1 MEAFRDTAEAA
12 GEAPA
17 ANGRPIP
24 WLDRTGAQQ
33 ALVVAVACIVFLG
46 TIGSPPSLM
55 DDVDSA
61 YAQVA
66 RGMLESGDWVSGR
79 LNGVLYVDKPPLQ
92 VWAMAAS
99 FAIFG
104 VHDWAAR
111 LPLALA
117 AVVLCWVACLFG
129 RWAFG
134 GRAGFYA
141 GLGLATSVGMF
152 LFTRVRIP
160 DAAVALT
167 VTLALWSLLRL
178 LEEDELRPRLWAAL
192 LWASLGV
199 GLLLKGLVAVVL
211 PAGAAFV
218 YLLATRQMF
227 VARTWR
233 RLRPVSGL
241 LILLAIAAPWHLLAI
256 ARNPPYFDFALDSGP
271 GQYRGFFWRYFLNEH
286 LLRYLG
292 LRYPRDYN
300 TVPLA
305 SFWLLHAVWLFP
317 WSLFL
322 PVAVKLEYGTAARAA
337 RARLLALCCAG
348 FVLLFFSFSTRQE
361 YYSLPCYP
369 ALALL
374 IGSAIDLGGRW
385 VRAGARAGG
394 VIAVVLLVA
403 LAGINYAVWDV
414 AAVGGIAR
422 TLTQNPEA
430 YTLSLGHMQDLT
442 LESFA
447 YLRWPAVVIGVG
459 LGIGA
464 AGAWLFRGAPALLS
478 LAAMMLFFVHAARLA
493 MVEFDPYLSSRP
505 LAAALEQGPPGRL
518 IVDHEYYAFASVFF
532 YTNRGALLLNGR
544 VNNLEYG
551 SNAPGAPA
559 VFIADPDLPALWHGS
574 GRWYLVTFQE
584 ELPRLERLVGAEN
597 LNMVASRGGKVL
609 VTNQALTG
617 VDDQAAFR
625 Q

>member
-1 MEAFRDTAEAA
+1 MEVQRSAAA
-12 GEAPA
+12 GARPDPDPD
-17 ANGRPIP
+17 NGLTR
-24 WLDRTGAQQ
+24 WLDSPRAQQ

-46 TIGSPPSLM
+46 TIASPPSLM
-55 DDVDSA
+55 DDVDAA

-66 RGMLESGDWVSGR
+66 RVMLESGDWVTGR

-99 FAIFG
+99 FAVFG

-117 AVVLCWVACLFG
+117 GVALCWVTCVLG

-160 DAAVALT
+160 DAAVALV
-167 VTLALWSLLRL
+167 VTLALGSLLRL
-178 LEEDELRPRLWAAL
+178 LDEQEPRQRLWAAV

-211 PAGAAFV
+211 PAGAAFI
-218 YLLATRQMF
+218 YLLATRQLLA
-227 VARTWR
+227 ARTWR
-233 RLRPVSGL
+233 RLRPLSGL
-241 LILLAIAAPWHLLAI
+241 LILLAIAGPWHVLAI
-256 ARNPPYFDFALDSGP
+256 VRNPPYFDFTLASGP
-271 GQYRGFFWRYFLNEH
+271 GEYHGFFWRYFVNEH

-292 LRYPRDYN
+292 LRYPRDYD
-300 TVPLA
+300 TLPLA
-305 SFWLLHAVWLFP
+305 LFWVLHLVWLFP
-317 WSLFL
+317 WSFFL
-322 PVAVKLEYGTAARAA
+322 PAAVKLDYRAATRAA
-337 RARLLALCCAG
+337 RARLLALCWIG

-374 IGSAIDLGGRW
+374 IGSAIDSGGRW
-385 VRAGARAGG
+385 ARVAARSAGAVAF
-394 VIAVVLLVA
+394 VLLVV
-403 LAGINYAVWDV
+403 LAGINYAVREV

-422 TLTQNPEA
+422 TLTQNPDA

-447 YLRWPAVVIGVG
+447 YLRWPAVVIGIG
-459 LGIGA
+459 LAIGA
-464 AGAWLFRGAPALLS
+464 AGAWAFRGARGVLS
-478 LAAMMLFFVHAARLA
+478 LALMMVFFVHAARLA

-505 LAAALEQGPPGRL
+505 LADALRQSPPGKL
-518 IVDHEYYAFASVFF
+518 IVDHQYYAFSSVFF
-532 YTNRGALLLNGR
+532 YTNREALLLNGR

-551 SNAPGAPA
+551 SNAPGAPP
-559 VFIADPDLPALWHGS
+559 VFLGDAHLADMWTS
-574 GRWYLVTFQE
+574 SERWYLVTFQD
-584 ELPRLERLVGAEN
+584 ELPRLERLVGAAR
-597 LNMVASRGGKVL
+597 LTPVISRGGKVL
-609 VTNQALTG
+609 LTNQAP
-617 VDDQAAFR
+617 
-625 Q
+625 

>member
-1 MEAFRDTAEAA
+1 MEATQDIPPAQ
-12 GEAPA
+12 APA
-17 ANGRPIP
+17 ATPCNARSHWFDDPRVQ
-24 WLDRTGAQQ
+24 D
-33 ALVVAVACIVFLG
+33 ALVLLVAAIVFLG
-46 TIGSPPSLM
+46 TIVSPPSLI

-66 RGMLESGDWVSGR
+66 RVMLESGDWVTGR

-92 VWAMAAS
+92 VWAMAVS

-104 VHDWAAR
+104 VTDWAAR

-117 AVVLCWVACLFG
+117 AIALCWVTCRFG

-141 GLGLATSVGMF
+141 GLAMATSIGMF

-167 VTLALWSLLRL
+167 GALALWSLLRAL
-178 LEEDELRPRLWAAL
+178 DEDEPRPRVWAAVL
-192 LWASLGV
+192 AASLGV

-218 YLLATRQMF
+218 YLLVTRQLF

-233 RLRPVSGL
+233 RLRPLSGL
-241 LILLAIAAPWHLLAI
+241 VILLAIAAPWHVLAI
-256 ARNPPYFDFALDSGP
+256 LRNPPYFDFTLTSGP

-292 LRYPRDYN
+292 MRYPRDYD
-300 TVPLA
+300 TLA
-305 SFWLLHAVWLFP
+305 LPAFWLLHIVWLFP

-322 PVAVKLEYGTAARAA
+322 PAAAKLDYRSATRAS
-337 RARLLALCCAG
+337 RARLLALCWIG
-348 FVLLFFSFSTRQE
+348 FVLVFFSFSTRQE

-369 ALALL
+369 AFALL
-374 IGSAIDLGGRW
+374 IGSAIAAGGRAIR
-385 VRAGARAGG
+385 VAARVGGSIALLLLIVLGA
-394 VIAVVLLVA
+394 
-403 LAGINYAVWDV
+403 INYAVRDV
-414 AAVGGIAR
+414 PAAGDIAR

-447 YLRWPAVVIGVG
+447 YLRLPAVVISIG
-459 LGIGA
+459 LLTGA
-464 AGAWLFRGAPALLS
+464 VGAWRFRDARALLA
-478 LAAMMLFFVHAARLA
+478 LVAMMLFFVHAARLA

-505 LAAALEQGPPGRL
+505 LADALDDSPPGNL
-518 IVDHEYYAFASVFF
+518 IIDHEYYAFSSVLF
-532 YTNRGALLLNGR
+532 YANRPALLLNGR

-551 SNAPGAPA
+551 SNAPGAPD
-559 VFIADPDLPALWHGS
+559 VFITDEDLPGLWNS
-574 GRWYLVTFQE
+574 PERWYLATFQE
-584 ELPRLERLVGAEN
+584 DLPRLERLVGAGN
-597 LNMVASRGGKVL
+597 VKQVASRGGKML
-609 VTNQALTG
+609 LTN
-617 VDDQAAFR
+617 R
-625 Q
+625 

>member
-1 MEAFRDTAEAA
+1 
-12 GEAPA
+12 
-17 ANGRPIP
+17 
-24 WLDRTGAQQ
+24 
-33 ALVVAVACIVFLG
+33 
-46 TIGSPPSLM
+46 
-55 DDVDSA
+55 
-61 YAQVA
+61 
-66 RGMLESGDWVSGR
+66 
-79 LNGVLYVDKPPLQ
+79 
-92 VWAMAAS
+92 
-99 FAIFG
+99 
-104 VHDWAAR
+104 
-111 LPLALA
+111 
-117 AVVLCWVACLFG
+117 
-129 RWAFG
+129 
-134 GRAGFYA
+134 
-141 GLGLATSVGMF
+141 
-152 LFTRVRIP
+152 
-160 DAAVALT
+160 
-167 VTLALWSLLRL
+167 
-178 LEEDELRPRLWAAL
+178 
-192 LWASLGV
+192 
-199 GLLLKGLVAVVL
+199 
-211 PAGAAFV
+211 
-218 YLLATRQMF
+218 
-227 VARTWR
+227 
-233 RLRPVSGL
+233 
-241 LILLAIAAPWHLLAI
+241 
-256 ARNPPYFDFALDSGP
+256 
-271 GQYRGFFWRYFLNEH
+271 
-286 LLRYLG
+286 
-292 LRYPRDYN
+292 
-300 TVPLA
+300 
-305 SFWLLHAVWLFP
+305 
-317 WSLFL
+317 
-322 PVAVKLEYGTAARAA
+322 
-337 RARLLALCCAG
+337 
-348 FVLLFFSFSTRQE
+348 
-361 YYSLPCYP
+361 
-369 ALALL
+369 LL
-374 IGSAIDLGGRW
+374 IGSAIDSGGRW

>member
-1 MEAFRDTAEAA
+1 MELLRDKSDAWPGKVPSPNDRGTK
-12 GEAPA
+12 
-17 ANGRPIP
+17 
-24 WLDRTGAQQ
+24 WLDHPSAQS
-33 ALVVAVACIVFLG
+33 ALVVVAACVVFLG
-46 TIGSPPSLM
+46 TIASPPSLM

-66 RGMLESGDWVSGR
+66 RVMLESGDWVTGR

-99 FAIFG
+99 FAVFG

-117 AVVLCWVACLFG
+117 AVALCWVTCVFG

-141 GLGLATSVGMF
+141 GLGLATSAGMF

-178 LEEDELRPRLWAAL
+178 LEDEQPRPRLWASA

-199 GLLLKGLVAVVL
+199 GLLLKGLLAVVL
-211 PAGAAFV
+211 PAGAALF
-218 YLLATRQMF
+218 YLLATRQLLA
-227 VARTWR
+227 ARTWR
-233 RLRPVSGL
+233 RLRPFSGL

-256 ARNPPYFDFALDSGP
+256 ARNPPYFDFTIESSP

-292 LRYPRDYN
+292 LRYPRDYD

-322 PVAVKLEYGTAARAA
+322 PAAVKLGYRAATRAA
-337 RARLLALCCAG
+337 RARLLALCWVG

-374 IGSAIDLGGRW
+374 IGSAIDSGGRG
-385 VRAGARAGG
+385 VRAGARAGS
-394 VIAVVLLVA
+394 VIAFVLLVA
-403 LAGINYAVWDV
+403 LAGVNYAVRDG
-414 AAVGGIAR
+414 AAVGDIAR

-442 LESFA
+442 LESFV
-447 YLRWPAVVIGVG
+447 YLRWPAVVMAIGL
-459 LGIGA
+459 LGGAIGA
-464 AGAWLFRGAPALLS
+464 WRFRGARALLS
-478 LAAMMLFFVHAARLA
+478 LAAMMLLFVHAARLA

-505 LAAALEQGPPGRL
+505 LADALAQSPPGRL
-518 IVDHEYYAFASVFF
+518 IVDHEYYAFSAVFF
-532 YTNRGALLLNGR
+532 YTNREALLLNGR

-559 VFIADPDLPALWHGS
+559 VFIEDPDLPDFWNHS
-574 GRWYLVTFQE
+574 ERCYLVTFQE
-584 ELPRLERLVGAEN
+584 DLPRLERLVGATN
-597 LNMVASRGGKVL
+597 LKTVVSRGGKIL
-609 VTNQALTG
+609 VTNQAP
-617 VDDQAAFR
+617 
-625 Q
+625 

>member
-1 MEAFRDTAEAA
+1 MEVVQDTPPTQ
-12 GEAPA
+12 GAPA
-17 ANGRPIP
+17 GRGKARSS
-24 WLDRTGAQQ
+24 WLDDARLQD
-33 ALVVAVACIVFLG
+33 ALVLAVACIVFLG
-46 TIGSPPSLM
+46 TIVSPPSLM

-66 RGMLESGDWVSGR
+66 RVMLESGDWVTGR

-92 VWAMAAS
+92 VWAMAVS

-104 VHDWAAR
+104 VADWAAR

-117 AVVLCWVACLFG
+117 AVALCWVAYRFG

-134 GRAGFYA
+134 GRAGLYA
-141 GLGLATSVGMF
+141 GLTLATSIGMF

-167 VTLALWSLLRL
+167 VTLALWSLLRV
-178 LEEDELRPRLWAAL
+178 LEEDEPRPRMWAAVL
-192 LWASLGV
+192 AASLGV
-199 GLLLKGLVAVVL
+199 GLLLKGLAALVL

-218 YLLATRQMF
+218 YLLATRQLLA
-227 VARTWR
+227 ARTWQ
-233 RLRPVSGL
+233 RLRPFSGL

-256 ARNPPYFDFALDSGP
+256 VQNPPYFDFTLTSGP

-292 LRYPRDYN
+292 LRYPRDYD
-300 TVPLA
+300 TLA
-305 SFWLLHAVWLFP
+305 LPAFWLLHAVWLFP

-322 PVAVKLEYGTAARAA
+322 PAAVKLDYRAA
-337 RARLLALCCAG
+337 TRASRARLLALCWIG
-348 FVLLFFSFSTRQE
+348 FVLVFFSFSTRQE

-374 IGSAIDLGGRW
+374 TGSAIATGGRAIR
-385 VRAGARAGG
+385 VAARAGG
-394 VIAVVLLVA
+394 VIAFVLLIVLGA
-403 LAGINYAVWDV
+403 INYAVRGV
-414 AAVGGIAR
+414 PAVGGIAR

-447 YLRWPAVVIGVG
+447 YLRLPAAVISIG
-459 LGIGA
+459 LLIGA
-464 AGAWLFRGAPALLS
+464 IGAWRFRGDRALLS

-505 LAAALEQGPPGRL
+505 LAEALDESPPGKL
-518 IVDHEYYAFASVFF
+518 IVDHEYYAFSSVLF
-532 YTNRGALLLNGR
+532 YTNREALLLNGR

-551 SNAPGAPA
+551 SNAPGAPD
-559 VFIADPDLPALWHGS
+559 VFINDADLPALWNRS
-574 GRWYLVTFQE
+574 ERWYLVTFQE
-584 ELPRLERLVGAEN
+584 DLPRLEGLVGAG
-597 LNMVASRGGKVL
+597 NMKQVASRGGKVL
-609 VTNQALTG
+609 VTNQ
-617 VDDQAAFR
+617 
-625 Q
+625 